1 MITITNGDSGA
12 GGRARRG
19 GRGQNRKGDEEKTDS
34 FEKRRMRL
42 IAKWGKPG
50 RTRMRGLA
58 DAASRVG
65 TVVAGIND
73 DGNLM
78 DDEDPCVLSSSTT
91 AALGEPSGMN
101 PRILVSLTR
110 CRGEGSAKGIESV
123 EDPSTDVE
131 TMGVTKC
138 LNVISDRIVI
148 PDSKPMSGP

>member
-1 MITITNGDSGA
+1 MTNGDSGE
-12 GGRARRG
+12 GGMARRG
-19 GRGQNRKGDEEKTDS
+19 GRGENRDEKREKTDR
-34 FEKRRMRL
+34 FEKGGMRL
-42 IAKWGKPG
+42 IAEWGGPG

-58 DAASRVG
+58 DAAGRVRA
-65 TVVAGIND
+65 VVAGIND

-78 DDEDPCVLSSSTT
+78 DDENPCVLSSSTT

-101 PRILVSLTR
+101 PRILVNLTR
-110 CRGEGSAKGIESV
+110 CRGEGSVKGIESV

-131 TMGVTKC
+131 TVGVTKC